1 MCLIIT
7 NQQLTCHL
15 PFTLGCWKNCKG
27 LTLLSPSLFV
37 YWLIKLTFLIVTAI
51 LRNTISFSNCPC
63 IILYL
68 KWFDIK
74 KNWDIED
81 GEASEQLHQKRNS
94 FYLEI
99 TLEISFF
106 FSLEKKRIS
115 QSFNGWFPILSL
127 FICKNYFFN

>member
-1 MCLIIT
+1 MTFSHVCHT
-7 NQQLTCHL
+7 LTAML
-15 PFTLGCWKNCKG
+15 Q
-27 LTLLSPSLFV
+27 
-37 YWLIKLTFLIVTAI
+37 
-51 LRNTISFSNCPC
+51 NTIRFYNCPC

-99 TLEISFF
+99 TLEVSFF

-115 QSFNGWFPILSL
+115 QSFNG
-127 FICKNYFFN
+127 